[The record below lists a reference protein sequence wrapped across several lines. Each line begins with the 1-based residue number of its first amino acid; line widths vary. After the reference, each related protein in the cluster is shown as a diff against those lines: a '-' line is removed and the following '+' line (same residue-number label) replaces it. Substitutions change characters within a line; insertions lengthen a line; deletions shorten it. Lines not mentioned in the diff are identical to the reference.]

1 MSVIIQLGE
10 LSFFPNPS
18 ANLVGAKKEGGVL
31 LKKIKVGI
39 WGFGKTGKLIAD
51 EFLKDSRF
59 VLSWVVRKNKIKHS
73 KFASSDLGYE
83 TNIGKIIPIS
93 DVSDNFFLKNPVDI
107 LVDFSHNYGVHS
119 YKNAAKSGI
128 AIISGVS
135 NYQPEELSL
144 LKSLSEITPVLYSPN
159 ITLGVTFLM
168 VASHVLKKII
178 PNADIEIIEEHFKG
192 KTEVSGTAKK
202 IAQTLELDESQH
214 INSIRVGGIVG
225 RHEVIFGMPNQTI
238 RLSHSSISRA
248 AFGQGAI
255 FAAKHLIGKMPG
267 LYSMES
273 IIADMVRKHC
283 PTY

>member
-1 MSVIIQLGE
+1 M
-10 LSFFPNPS
+10 
-18 ANLVGAKKEGGVL
+18 KKV
-31 LKKIKVGI
+31 KVGI
-39 WGFGKTGKLIAD
+39 WGFGKTGKLIAN
-51 EFLKDSRF
+51 EFLNDSHF
-59 VLSWVVRKNKIKHS
+59 TLSWVVRRTKINHL
-73 KFASSDLGYE
+73 KFASNCLGYN
-83 TNIGKIIPIS
+83 TNIGKIISIS

-107 LVDFSHNYGVHS
+107 LIDFSNNCGVHS
-119 YKNAAKSGI
+119 YKNAAKFGI
-128 AIISGVS
+128 PIISGIS

-144 LKSLSEITPVLYSPN
+144 LKSLSKNTPVLYSPN
-159 ITLGVTFLM
+159 ITLGVTFLI

-178 PNADIEIIEEHFKG
+178 PHADIEIIEEHFKG

-202 IAQTLELDESQH
+202 IARTLELDESQH
-214 INSIRVGGIVG
+214 INSIRAGGIVG